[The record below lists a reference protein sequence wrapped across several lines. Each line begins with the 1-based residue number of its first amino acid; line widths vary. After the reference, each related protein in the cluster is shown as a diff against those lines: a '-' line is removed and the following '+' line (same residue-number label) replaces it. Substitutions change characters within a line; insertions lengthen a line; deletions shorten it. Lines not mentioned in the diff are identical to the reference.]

1 MKIKLS
7 ETELGFC
14 IRRSFW
20 GDWGKPEFL
29 YTSTRTFSERT
40 ETVQILCYSVSKVWL
55 LSEVTS
61 KSQIWNQG
69 FNNSYVSTHYNKV
82 QNDRNW
88 LHSSH
93 RKCEP
98 TAPPLSCC
106 SSSEH
111 RRGSSNFTVTQQ
123 QLLQKPTDFYSIF
136 IFIYSIFIYIYYL
149 FILYSIFIFFY
160 YSIFFNLFYFTF

>member
-20 GDWGKPEFL
+20 GDYGKPEFL

-98 TAPPLSCC
+98 TAPPLSCY

-111 RRGSSNFTVTQQ
+111 RCGLPTLLSLNNSFFKK
-123 QLLQKPTDFYSIF
+123 QLTF
-136 IFIYSIFIYIYYL
+136 ILFLHL
-149 FILYSIFIFFY
+149 FILYLFIFIHIY
-160 YSIFFNLFYFTF
+160 